1 MSRWPLFFL
10 LDIKPVI
17 RSSRDPTWHRPG
29 AITLRRLTTVGS
41 QRELKHTNYL
51 PYTKYLANTKYL
63 HGRCWQPLPLI
74 QDWNQIQL
82 AQIFTKYQRLAK
94 YQILTKFQRLA
105 KYQRLKR
112 LVIVSGRGWRLTVV
126 FKTGQKQ
133 GSTCPNTFP
142 AFQYWPTPYTNT
154 LQYWA
159 SPTQIRFR
167 GSKTQVL
174 SYSQYSVRPL
184 FWLCDYFPF
193 PSIQI
198 TLAYFAAKTRIWSY
212 PQLTGQT
219 FHTFP
224 FKAFFLQIM

>member
-1 MSRWPLFFL
+1 MFCREFYSRRVYAFFVLFFWAKSAL
-10 LDIKPVI
+10 VL
-17 RSSRDPTWHRPG
+17 
-29 AITLRRLTTVGS
+29 
-41 QRELKHTNYL
+41 
-51 PYTKYLANTKYL
+51 
-63 HGRCWQPLPLI
+63 
-74 QDWNQIQL
+74 
-82 AQIFTKYQRLAK
+82 IFTLLECLQRLQRLA
-94 YQILTKFQRLA
+94 
-105 KYQRLKR
+105 
-112 LVIVSGRGWRLTVV
+112 IVSGRGWRLTVV

-174 SYSQYSVRPL
+174 SYSQYSVRAL
-184 FWLCDYFPF
+184 FWLCDYFSF

-212 PQLTGQT
+212 PQFTGQA

-224 FKAFFLQIM
+224 FKAFFLQTM